1 MQRRAKTPLSGTI
14 SLRLLRR
21 DLRFAVAIFFACLV
35 LASPA
40 MGSDVLEAG
49 TQAYKAGDYS
59 QALGTFAQAA
69 RRGDADAQFSL
80 GVLYFE
86 GKAVPQDLAQSKR
99 WFLAAAQQ
107 GHIHA
112 QFNLGNA
119 YMFGRGVAM
128 DPEKA
133 AHWWRRAALKGSPN
147 ACYNLSTYYLERDN
161 TAAERELGIA
171 WLRAAANR
179 GWEKAR
185 INLQTILEPLY
196 GEPPEKDWRRE
207 PLRSEARL
215 LTVDPRAY
223 TVQLFSGSSRQSAME
238 FMDQTQISEQALLYR
253 FARGRDVLWNVV
265 FGAYTSQA
273 EATKLIKAMKPRL
286 KRSNPW
292 PRQLTGVRT
301 SILAVWKERENT
313 VISAKGADG

>member
-1 MQRRAKTPLSGTI
+1 
-14 SLRLLRR
+14 
-21 DLRFAVAIFFACLV
+21 
-35 LASPA
+35 
-40 MGSDVLEAG
+40 
-49 TQAYKAGDYS
+49 
-59 QALGTFAQAA
+59 
-69 RRGDADAQFSL
+69 
-80 GVLYFE
+80 
-86 GKAVPQDLAQSKR
+86 
-99 WFLAAAQQ
+99 
-107 GHIHA
+107 
-112 QFNLGNA
+112 
-119 YMFGRGVAM
+119 MFGRGVAV

-147 ACYNLSTYYLERDN
+147 ACYNLGTYYLERDH

-171 WLRAAANR
+171 WLRAAADR
-179 GWEKAR
+179 GWEMAR
-185 INLQTILEPLY
+185 INLQAIAEPLY

-215 LTVDPRAY
+215 LTVDPRAH

-238 FMDQTQISEQALLYR
+238 FMEHTGISEQALLYR

-313 VISAKGADG
+313 VISAKGDDG